1 MKKSQYMLLLLA
13 LFFLSVIVCFQLTGC
28 NNSGTKDAPVE
39 NPAAREET
47 GTEET
52 NYDTAE
58 DGQEK
63 TEETGEES
71 PAVIEETKI
80 PEGPNVEKSDEYFSD
95 IGLGKLAA
103 DADLLQDME
112 PNISIFLPDEG
123 ICLYGTLKK
132 SAIIGF
138 AIYNPETSSYES
150 ERQDL
155 PQTLE
160 KGGFAS
166 CSGLT
171 AGSGKYE
178 YRVYIGDSLVAVL
191 PFEVK

>member
-1 MKKSQYMLLLLA
+1 MKKSPYILA
-13 LFFLSVIVCFQLTGC
+13 AIIFLPVILCFQLTGC
-28 NNSGTKDAPVE
+28 NGSETTDVPTE
-39 NPAAREET
+39 DSAASDET

-52 NYDTAE
+52 DHGSAE
-58 DGQEK
+58 DEQIKAEE
-63 TEETGEES
+63 TEEEPPAAAEKEVPSES
-71 PAVIEETKI
+71 PNT
-80 PEGPNVEKSDEYFSD
+80 EKFDEYFSD

-103 DADLLQDME
+103 DADLLQEME
-112 PNISIFLPDEG
+112 PDISTFLPYES

-132 SAIIGF
+132 SAIIGI
-138 AIYNPETSSYES
+138 AIYNTETSSYQS

-166 CSGLT
+166 CSPIT
-171 AGSGKYE
+171 FGSGKYE
-178 YRVYIGDSLVAVL
+178 YRVYIGDTLVAAI

>member
-1 MKKSQYMLLLLA
+1 MKKSQYILLVLLLSSA
-13 LFFLSVIVCFQLTGC
+13 IVCSQLAGC
-28 NNSGTKDAPVE
+28 NSSEIKDGLAKDS
-39 NPAAREET
+39 AASKEA

-52 NYDTAE
+52 DYGATE
-58 DGQEK
+58 DVQEK
-63 TEETGEES
+63 TEETREES
-71 PAVIEETKI
+71 PAAIEETKI

-112 PNISIFLPDEG
+112 PDISIFLPDEG
-123 ICLYGTLKK
+123 ICLCGTLKK
-132 SAIIGF
+132 SAIIGV

-166 CSGLT
+166 CSELT